1 MKKSHYLISLIYFFA
16 ILLTPAL
23 AKASGDRCF
32 ITSPDVCIFNG
43 PLLNFGLDL
52 NNDYSLQELLA
63 EIALKYAQ
71 SGNMQK
77 ARHIA
82 ESLTIVKLRNQ
93 ALAALE
99 KMPQPANTNG
109 EIKKITEAQKQQ
121 LFDNFDN
128 AKLAKDEDTKV
139 RVAVEM
145 AEFGLFEESENIR
158 QMITDKAFQSLVLI
172 QIADIYI
179 SINQKD
185 IAQEKLAQS
194 VELAMSLECNV
205 SPCEEDNDYRGRT
218 LERVY
223 RRFQKPRL

>member
-1 MKKSHYLISLIYFFA
+1 MKKSHSLIGLIYFFA
-16 ILLTPAL
+16 IFLTPAL

-32 ITSPDVCIFNG
+32 ITRPKVCIFNG
-43 PLLNFGLDL
+43 NSYNFGLDL
-52 NNDYSLQELLA
+52 SNDYSLQQLLA

-82 ESLTIVKLRNQ
+82 ESLTLVESKNQ

-99 KMPQPANTNG
+99 KMPQPAKNNLK
-109 EIKKITEAQKQQ
+109 KKITEAQKQQ
-121 LFDNFDN
+121 LFDS
-128 AKLAKDEDTKV
+128 AKLAKDEETKV

-145 AEFGLFEESENIR
+145 AEFGLFKDSENIR
-158 QMITDKAFQSLVLI
+158 QMITNKAFQALLLI

-179 SINQKD
+179 SLNQKD

-205 SPCEEDNDYRGRT
+205 HPCDEDNEYKGRT

-223 RRFQKPRL
+223 LRPQKPRL

>member
-1 MKKSHYLISLIYFFA
+1 MS
-16 ILLTPAL
+16 
-23 AKASGDRCF
+23 
-32 ITSPDVCIFNG
+32 NE
-43 PLLNFGLDL
+43 
-52 NNDYSLQELLA
+52 YSLQQLLA

-82 ESLTIVKLRNQ
+82 ESLTLVESRNQ

-99 KMPQPANTNG
+99 KMPQPANTNW

-121 LFDNFDN
+121 LFDN
-128 AKLAKDEDTKV
+128 AKLAKDEETKV
-139 RVAVEM
+139 RVAVEI

-158 QMITDKAFQSLVLI
+158 QMITNKAFQSLVLME
-172 QIADIYI
+172 IAEIYI

-205 SPCEEDNDYRGRT
+205 SPCDEDNEYKGRT

-223 RRFQKPRL
+223 RRPQKPRL

>member
-1 MKKSHYLISLIYFFA
+1 MGLIYFFA

-43 PLLNFGLDL
+43 PFLFNFGLDL
-52 NNDYSLQELLA
+52 DNDYSLQQLLA

-82 ESLTIVKLRNQ
+82 ESLTLVKLRNQ

-121 LFDNFDN
+121 LFDN

-205 SPCEEDNDYRGRT
+205 LHCEEDNDYRGRT

-223 RRFQKPRL
+223 RRPQRPRL

>member
-23 AKASGDRCF
+23 AKASGERCF
-32 ITSPDVCIFNG
+32 ITSPDVCIFNAR
-43 PLLNFGLDL
+43 LLNFGLDL
-52 NNDYSLQELLA
+52 SNEYSLQQLLA

-82 ESLTIVKLRNQ
+82 ESLTLVESRNQ

-99 KMPQPANTNG
+99 KMPQPANTNW

-121 LFDNFDN
+121 LFDN
-128 AKLAKDEDTKV
+128 AKLAKDEETKV
-139 RVAVEM
+139 RVAVEI

-158 QMITDKAFQSLVLI
+158 QMITNKAFQSLVLME
-172 QIADIYI
+172 IAEIYI

-205 SPCEEDNDYRGRT
+205 SPCDEDNEYKGRT

-223 RRFQKPRL
+223 RRPQKPRL

>member
-43 PLLNFGLDL
+43 PSPNFGLDL
-52 NNDYSLQELLA
+52 SNDYSLQQLLA

-82 ESLTIVKLRNQ
+82 ESLTLVKFRNQ

-121 LFDNFDN
+121 LFDN

-145 AEFGLFEESENIR
+145 AELGLFEESENIR
-158 QMITDKAFQSLVLI
+158 QIITNKAFQSLVLI
-172 QIADIYI
+172 QIADIY

-185 IAQEKLAQS
+185 IAQKKLAQS

-205 SPCEEDNDYRGRT
+205 LLCDEDNEYRGRT

-223 RRFQKPRL
+223 RRPPKPRL

>member
-1 MKKSHYLISLIYFFA
+1 MKTSHYLISLIYFFA

-23 AKASGDRCF
+23 AKASGVRCF
-32 ITSPDVCIFNG
+32 ITSPEVCIFNG
-43 PLLNFGLDL
+43 YLLNFGLNL
-52 NNDYSLQELLA
+52 SNEYSLQQLLA
-63 EIALKYAQ
+63 EIAIKYAQ

-82 ESLTIVKLRNQ
+82 ESLTLVTSRNQ

-99 KMPQPANTNG
+99 KMPQPANTNL
-109 EIKKITEAQKQQ
+109 EIKKITQAQKQQ
-121 LFDNFDN
+121 LFDN
-128 AKLAKDEDTKV
+128 AKLAKDDDTKV

-145 AEFGLFEESENIR
+145 AEFGLFEESEKIR
-158 QMITDKAFQSLVLI
+158 QVITNKAFQSLVLI

-185 IAQEKLAQS
+185 MAQKKLAQS

-205 SPCEEDNDYRGRT
+205 APCYEDNEYRGRT
-218 LERVY
+218 LERVDQ
-223 RRFQKPRL
+223 RPQKPRL

>member
-1 MKKSHYLISLIYFFA
+1 MS
-16 ILLTPAL
+16 
-23 AKASGDRCF
+23 
-32 ITSPDVCIFNG
+32 NE
-43 PLLNFGLDL
+43 
-52 NNDYSLQELLA
+52 YSWQQLLA

-82 ESLTIVKLRNQ
+82 ESLTLVKFRNQ

-121 LFDNFDN
+121 LFDN

-145 AEFGLFEESENIR
+145 AELGLFEESENIR
-158 QMITDKAFQSLVLI
+158 QIITNKAFQSLVLI
-172 QIADIYI
+172 QIADIY

-185 IAQEKLAQS
+185 IAQKKLAQS

-205 SPCEEDNDYRGRT
+205 GPACDEDEEYRGRT

-223 RRFQKPRL
+223 RRPPKPRL

>member
-1 MKKSHYLISLIYFFA
+1 MKKSHYLMGIIYFFA

-43 PLLNFGLDL
+43 PSPNFGLDL
-52 NNDYSLQELLA
+52 SNDYSLQQLLA

-82 ESLTIVKLRNQ
+82 ESLTLLKLRNQ

-99 KMPQPANTNG
+99 KMQQPANTNG

-121 LFDNFDN
+121 LFDN

-205 SPCEEDNDYRGRT
+205 GPACAEDEEYRGRT

-223 RRFQKPRL
+223 RRPPKPRL

>member
-1 MKKSHYLISLIYFFA
+1 MKTSHYLIGIIYFFA

-23 AKASGDRCF
+23 AKAAGERCF
-32 ITSPDVCIFNG
+32 LTRPEVCIFNAD
-43 PLLNFGLDL
+43 LYNFGLDL
-52 NNDYSLQELLA
+52 SNEYSLQQLLA

-82 ESLTIVKLRNQ
+82 ESLTLVESRNQ
-93 ALAALE
+93 ALAAIE
-99 KMPQPANTNG
+99 KMPPANTNLG
-109 EIKKITEAQKQQ
+109 IKKITEAQKQQ
-121 LFDNFDN
+121 LFDN
-128 AKLAKDEDTKV
+128 AKLAKEEDSKV

-145 AEFGLFEESENIR
+145 AEFGLFEESENLR
-158 QMITDKAFQSLVLI
+158 QMITNKAFQSLVLI
-172 QIADIYI
+172 EIADIYI

-205 SPCEEDNDYRGRT
+205 HPCEEDNEYRGRT

-223 RRFQKPRL
+223 RRPQKPRL

>member
-1 MKKSHYLISLIYFFA
+1 
-16 ILLTPAL
+16 
-23 AKASGDRCF
+23 
-32 ITSPDVCIFNG
+32 
-43 PLLNFGLDL
+43 
-52 NNDYSLQELLA
+52 
-63 EIALKYAQ
+63 
-71 SGNMQK
+71 MQK

-82 ESLTIVKLRNQ
+82 ESLTIVESINQ
-93 ALAALE
+93 AWSALE

-121 LFDNFDN
+121 LFDN
-128 AKLAKDEDTKV
+128 AKLAKDEDSKV

-158 QMITDKAFQSLVLI
+158 QMITDKVFQSLVLI

-223 RRFQKPRL
+223 RRPQKPRL

>member
-1 MKKSHYLISLIYFFA
+1 MKKSHSLIGLIYFFA

-32 ITSPDVCIFNG
+32 ITKPDVCIFNSNSY
-43 PLLNFGLDL
+43 NFGLDL
-52 NNDYSLQELLA
+52 SNDYSLQQLLA

-82 ESLTIVKLRNQ
+82 ESLTLVTSKNQ

-109 EIKKITEAQKQQ
+109 ENKKITEAQKQQ
-121 LFDNFDN
+121 LFDS
-128 AKLAKDEDTKV
+128 AKLAKDEQTKV

-145 AEFGLFEESENIR
+145 AEFGLFKDSENIR
-158 QMITDKAFQSLVLI
+158 QMITNKAFQSLVLI
-172 QIADIYI
+172 EIADIYI

-205 SPCEEDNDYRGRT
+205 HPCDEDNDYTGRT

-223 RRFQKPRL
+223 RRPQKPRL

>member
-1 MKKSHYLISLIYFFA
+1 MKKSHYLMGIIYFFA

-32 ITSPDVCIFNG
+32 ITRPKVCIFNG
-43 PLLNFGLDL
+43 NSFNFGLDL
-52 NNDYSLQELLA
+52 SNEYSLQQLLA

-71 SGNMQK
+71 AGNMQK

-82 ESLTIVKLRNQ
+82 ESLTLVDARNQ
-93 ALAALE
+93 ALAAIE
-99 KMPQPANTNG
+99 KMPQSANTNL

-121 LFDNFDN
+121 LFNK
-128 AKLAKDEDTKV
+128 AKLAKEEETKV

-205 SPCEEDNDYRGRT
+205 SPCDEDDEYKGRT
-218 LERVY
+218 LQRVD
-223 RRFQKPRL
+223 RRPQKPRL

>member
-32 ITSPDVCIFNG
+32 ITSPEVCIFNA
-43 PLLNFGLDL
+43 PLANFGLDL

-121 LFDNFDN
+121 LFDN

-158 QMITDKAFQSLVLI
+158 QRITNKAFQSLVLI

-194 VELAMSLECNV
+194 FELAMSLECNV
-205 SPCEEDNDYRGRT
+205 SPCDEDNDYTGRT

-223 RRFQKPRL
+223 RPFRKPRL

>member
-1 MKKSHYLISLIYFFA
+1 MAMKKSHSLIGLIYFFA

-32 ITSPDVCIFNG
+32 ITKPEVCIFNG
-43 PLLNFGLDL
+43 NSFNFGLDL
-52 NNDYSLQELLA
+52 SNEYSWQQLLA

-71 SGNMQK
+71 AGNMQK

-82 ESLTIVKLRNQ
+82 EALTLVESRNQ
-93 ALAALE
+93 ALAAIE
-99 KMPQPANTNG
+99 KMPQPANTNL

-121 LFDNFDN
+121 LFDR
-128 AKLAKDEDTKV
+128 AKLAKDEQTKV
-139 RVAVEM
+139 IVAVEM
-145 AEFGLFEESENIR
+145 AELGLFEESENIR
-158 QMITDKAFQSLVLI
+158 QIITDKVFQSLVLI
-172 QIADIYI
+172 EIADIYI

-205 SPCEEDNDYRGRT
+205 YPCEGDKEYRGRT
-218 LERVY
+218 LERVDQ
-223 RRFQKPRL
+223 RPQKPRL

>member
-23 AKASGDRCF
+23 VKASGDRCF

-43 PLLNFGLDL
+43 RLLNFGLDL
-52 NNDYSLQELLA
+52 SNEYSLQQLLA

-82 ESLTIVKLRNQ
+82 ESLTLVESRNQ
-93 ALAALE
+93 ALAAIE
-99 KMPQPANTNG
+99 KMPQPANTNL
-109 EIKKITEAQKQQ
+109 EIKKITEAQKLQ
-121 LFDNFDN
+121 LFDN

-145 AEFGLFEESENIR
+145 AEFGLFEESENMR
-158 QMITDKAFQSLVLI
+158 QMITNKAFQSLVLI
-172 QIADIYI
+172 EIADIYI
-179 SINQKD
+179 SLNQKD

-205 SPCEEDNDYRGRT
+205 SPCDEDNEYKGRT

-223 RRFQKPRL
+223 RRPQKPRL

>member
-32 ITSPDVCIFNG
+32 ITRPKVCIFNG
-43 PLLNFGLDL
+43 NSFNFGLDL
-52 NNDYSLQELLA
+52 SNEYSLQQLLA

-71 SGNMQK
+71 AGNMQK

-82 ESLTIVKLRNQ
+82 ESLTFVESRNQ
-93 ALAALE
+93 ALAAIE
-99 KMPQPANTNG
+99 KMPQSANTNL

-121 LFDNFDN
+121 LFDN
-128 AKLAKDEDTKV
+128 AKLAKDDETKV

-145 AEFGLFEESENIR
+145 AEFGLFKESENIR
-158 QMITDKAFQSLVLI
+158 QMITNKAFQSLVLI
-172 QIADIYI
+172 EIADIYI

-205 SPCEEDNDYRGRT
+205 SPCDEDKEYRGRT

-223 RRFQKPRL
+223 RRPPKPRL

>member
-1 MKKSHYLISLIYFFA
+1 MKKSHYLMGIIYFFA

-43 PLLNFGLDL
+43 PSPNFGLDL
-52 NNDYSLQELLA
+52 SNDYSLQQLLA

-82 ESLTIVKLRNQ
+82 ESLTLVKFRNQ

-121 LFDNFDN
+121 LFDN
-128 AKLAKDEDTKV
+128 AKLAKDDETKV

-205 SPCEEDNDYRGRT
+205 GPACDEDEEYRGRT

-223 RRFQKPRL
+223 RRPPKPRL

>member
-1 MKKSHYLISLIYFFA
+1 MKASHYLISLIYFFA

-32 ITSPDVCIFNG
+32 ITRPKVCIFNG
-43 PLLNFGLDL
+43 NSYNFGLDL
-52 NNDYSLQELLA
+52 SNEYSLQQLLA

-71 SGNMQK
+71 AGNMQK

-82 ESLTIVKLRNQ
+82 ESLTLVESKNQ
-93 ALAALE
+93 ALAAIE
-99 KMPQPANTNG
+99 KMPLANTNL

-121 LFDNFDN
+121 LFDR
-128 AKLAKDEDTKV
+128 AKLAKDDQTKV
-139 RVAVEM
+139 IVAVEM
-145 AEFGLFEESENIR
+145 AELGLFEESENIR
-158 QMITDKAFQSLVLI
+158 QMITYKVFQSLVLI

-179 SINQKD
+179 SLNQKD

-205 SPCEEDNDYRGRT
+205 HPCDEDDEYKGRT

-223 RRFQKPRL
+223 RRPQKPRL

>member
-1 MKKSHYLISLIYFFA
+1 MKTSHYLIGIIYFFA

-23 AKASGDRCF
+23 AKASGERCF

-43 PLLNFGLDL
+43 NLLGFGLDL
-52 NNDYSLQELLA
+52 SNEYSLQQLLA
-63 EIALKYAQ
+63 EISVKYAKT
-71 SGNMQK
+71 GNMQK

-82 ESLTIVKLRNQ
+82 ESLTIVRLRNQ
-93 ALAALE
+93 ALAAIE
-99 KMPQPANTNG
+99 KMPQPANTNW

-121 LFDNFDN
+121 IFDN
-128 AKLAKDEDTKV
+128 AKLAKDEETKV

-158 QMITDKAFQSLVLI
+158 QMITNKGFQSLVLI

-194 VELAMSLECNV
+194 VELAMSLECNFL
-205 SPCEEDNDYRGRT
+205 CDEDIEYRGRT

-223 RRFQKPRL
+223 RRHQKPRL

>member
-1 MKKSHYLISLIYFFA
+1 MKTSHYLIGIIYFFT

-23 AKASGDRCF
+23 AKASGERCF

-43 PLLNFGLDL
+43 NLLFFGLDL
-52 NNDYSLQELLA
+52 SNEYSLQQLLA

-82 ESLTIVKLRNQ
+82 ESLTIVGSRNQ
-93 ALAALE
+93 ALAAIE
-99 KMPQPANTNG
+99 KMPQPANTNW

-121 LFDNFDN
+121 IFDN
-128 AKLAKDEDTKV
+128 AKLAKDDDTKV

-158 QMITDKAFQSLVLI
+158 QMITNKAFQSLVLI

-185 IAQEKLAQS
+185 IAQDKLAQS

-205 SPCEEDNDYRGRT
+205 LPCDEDNEYRGRT

-223 RRFQKPRL
+223 RQPQKPRL

>member
-1 MKKSHYLISLIYFFA
+1 MKTSHYLIGIIYFFA

-23 AKASGDRCF
+23 AKASGERCF

-43 PLLNFGLDL
+43 NLLFFGLDL
-52 NNDYSLQELLA
+52 SKEYSLQQLLA

-82 ESLTIVKLRNQ
+82 ESLTIVGSRNQ
-93 ALAALE
+93 ALAAIE
-99 KMPQPANTNG
+99 KMPQPANTNW

-121 LFDNFDN
+121 IFDN
-128 AKLAKDEDTKV
+128 AKLAKDDDTKV

-158 QMITDKAFQSLVLI
+158 QMITNKAFQSLVLI

-185 IAQEKLAQS
+185 IAQDKLAQS

-205 SPCEEDNDYRGRT
+205 LPCDEDNEYRGRT

-223 RRFQKPRL
+223 RQPQKPHL

>member
-1 MKKSHYLISLIYFFA
+1 MKTSHYLIGIIYFFA

-43 PLLNFGLDL
+43 GLLNFGLDL
-52 NNDYSLQELLA
+52 SNEYSLQQLLA

-82 ESLTIVKLRNQ
+82 ESLTIVESRNQ

-99 KMPQPANTNG
+99 KRPQPANTNW

-121 LFDNFDN
+121 LFDN
-128 AKLAKDEDTKV
+128 AKLAKDEETKV

-145 AEFGLFEESENIR
+145 AEFGLFKESENIR
-158 QMITDKAFQSLVLI
+158 QMITNKAFQSLVLI
-172 QIADIYI
+172 EIADIYI

-205 SPCEEDNDYRGRT
+205 SPCDEDNEYKGRT

-223 RRFQKPRL
+223 RRPQKPRL